1 MAPIASYQNKQL
13 QLLCLEGNTAQ
24 EVVMSEAKPMDAE
37 EKEIK
42 SLDGGSDEKGPEIG
56 TSLD

>member
-1 MAPIASYQNKQL
+1 L